1 MNANPKHSVRKI
13 PTSFRS
19 ITGVMPT
26 SKKESQQFE
35 STLER
40 DLMYILK
47 FDFQVDRFIAQPV
60 TINYI
65 DKLGTAR
72 TYTPDL
78 IIYYR
83 QDLPESK
90 TKKPILCEVKYKD
103 DLCQNFRGY
112 HPKFRAAM
120 SYAKERDWSF
130 KVFTEE
136 HIRGPYLTNAK
147 FLLPYFDIQPD
158 EAMLTSILTRLEDM
172 RETDPQTLIAS
183 MFSDKWNQAKLL
195 PYLWYLIAARFIGT
209 NLMQP
214 LTMTSRI
221 WHKYE

>member
-1 MNANPKHSVRKI
+1 
-13 PTSFRS
+13 
-19 ITGVMPT
+19 MPT
-26 SKKESQQFE
+26 SKNESQQFE

-47 FDFQVDRFIAQPV
+47 FDFQVDKFVAQPV

-65 DKLGTAR
+65 DKLDTPR

-83 QDLPESK
+83 KDLSESK
-90 TKKPILCEVKYKD
+90 GKKPILCEVKYKD
-103 DLCQNFRGY
+103 DLCQNFREY

-120 SYAKERDWSF
+120 RYAKEKDWIF
-130 KVFTEE
+130 KVYTEE
-136 HIRGPYLTNAK
+136 HIRSPYLTNAK
-147 FLLPYFDIQPD
+147 FLLPYLDIKT
-158 EAMLTSILTRLEDM
+158 EEGMLSSILLRLEDM

-183 MFSDKWNQAKLL
+183 MFSDKWNQAMLL
-195 PYLWYLIAARFIGT
+195 PFLWYLIAVRSIGT